1 MQRPRDPVG
10 APGGKGQ
17 PIYMAQLRQEN
28 DRDPH
33 VGWMMQKGHACGKVM
48 PGLGEGVCAG
58 ELEGGWQE
66 KPLSG

>member
-1 MQRPRDPVG
+1 
-10 APGGKGQ
+10 
-17 PIYMAQLRQEN
+17 MAQLRQES

-33 VGWMMQKGHACGKVM
+33 VGWMMQKGHVCGKAM